1 MQRPN
6 FFTLGWAAGLVLLAA
21 CHSEVDQ
28 CVTAGLAAE
37 LESQQDQRIRLT
49 KWEGQSQENTLAWDR
64 FMATRP
70 MECMDRDSFYTSPVG
85 APHRKEYAFLRRGG
99 DLKPGQSAY
108 EKHCQLSSFKPP
120 YPDLAKDPPRS
131 DTSSLEQI
139 EYRVRIA
146 CLQATKR
153 Q

>member
-1 MQRPN
+1 MQRPS
-6 FFTLGWAAGLVLLAA
+6 FIHLCWAACLVVLAA
-21 CHSEVDQ
+21 CHPEVDP
-28 CVTAGLAAE
+28 CVAAGLAAE

-49 KWEGQSQENTLAWDR
+49 KWEGQSQENTQAWDR
-64 FMATRP
+64 FIATRP

-85 APHRKEYAFLRRGG
+85 APHRKEYAFLRGGG
-99 DLKPGQSAY
+99 DLSPGLSAF

-120 YPDLAKDPPRS
+120 YPDLAKDPPHS

-153 Q
+153 

>member
-6 FFTLGWAAGLVLLAA
+6 FIHLCLAACLGLLAA

-28 CVTAGLAAE
+28 CVAAGLAAE

-49 KWEGQSQENTLAWDR
+49 KWEGQRQENTQAWDR

-70 MECMDRDSFYTSPVG
+70 MECMDRDSFYASPVG
-85 APHRKEYAFLRRGG
+85 APHRKEHAFLRGGG
-99 DLKPGQSAY
+99 DLSPGQSAY

-120 YPDLAKDPPRS
+120 YPDLAKDPPSS

-153 Q
+153 